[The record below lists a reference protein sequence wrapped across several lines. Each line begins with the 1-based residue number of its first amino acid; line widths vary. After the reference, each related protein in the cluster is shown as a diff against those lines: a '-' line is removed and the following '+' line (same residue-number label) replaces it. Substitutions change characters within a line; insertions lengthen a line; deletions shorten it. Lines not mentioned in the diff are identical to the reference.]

1 MHTETREKTDNYRV
15 YITDDGTEFYSRFS
29 AVIHEAK
36 EMKRLHPREI
46 ESTGILTPDE
56 DYIYLYNIKSKED
69 WDYLYKVSWE
79 QNVYGDTYLSPG
91 WYGAIRRDGGDYADE
106 YEIINIKFLIRQQED
121 FLKEIKDLTSAK
133 NMI

>member
-1 MHTETREKTDNYRV
+1 MRIETREKTDNYRV

-29 AVIHEAK
+29 AVMHEAK

-69 WDYLYKVSWE
+69 WDYLYKVNWE
-79 QNVYGDTYLSPG
+79 QNAYGNYLGPA
-91 WYGAIRRDGGDYADE
+91 WYGAIRHDGGDYQDE
-106 YEIINIKFLIRQQED
+106 YEIIHIPIFIKQYDKFLD
-121 FLKEIKDLTSAK
+121 EIKDLTS
-133 NMI
+133 N